1 MELELIDRGAVPNQA
16 PDALPGDGA
25 EDAHDAPRPG
35 GGHQGAAGGG
45 VLAPGA
51 GVEVLRGVR
60 VGVALQQLDV
70 VLLAAVESQA
80 VAANR
85 GEVDTINV
93 FVGVE

>member
-1 MELELIDRGAVPNQA
+1 MELELIDRCSVPSQA
-16 PDALPGDGA
+16 PSALPGDRA
-25 EDAHDAPRPG
+25 EDAHDAARPG

-45 VLAPGA
+45 ILAPGA
-51 GVEVLRGVR
+51 GVEVLLGVR

>member
-16 PDALPGDGA
+16 PDALPGDGVK
-25 EDAHDAPRPG
+25 DAHDAARPG
-35 GGHQGAAGGG
+35 GGHQRAAGGG

-51 GVEVLRGVR
+51 SVEVLLGVW